1 MLRLSAMADGGTAR
15 VDDAAGHR
23 ARLRARLLGN
33 GGESFQDYELIEYYL
48 FSVIP
53 RRDTK
58 KIAKD
63 LLREFGTI
71 GGVLSADPTALARVD
86 GMGETSAAA
95 LKIAHAVAI
104 RLLKSEVA
112 TRPVL
117 SNWQALLDYLRADMA
132 HRATECV
139 RVLHLD
145 SRNRLI
151 LDDKMSEG
159 TIDQAVLHPREV
171 IKRALELS
179 SASIIL
185 VHNHPS
191 GDPQPSRADIDL
203 TRTIVSAGKALGI
216 AVHDHLIIGTDGH
229 ASLRALGLM

>member
-1 MLRLSAMADGGTAR
+1 MGDEPN
-15 VDDAAGHR
+15 DAAGHR
-23 ARLRARLLGN
+23 ARLRSRLLDH
-33 GGESFQDYELIEYYL
+33 GGEGFHDYELIEYYL
-48 FSVIP
+48 FNVIP

-63 LLREFGTI
+63 LLREFKTI
-71 GGVLSADPTALARVD
+71 GGVLAADPIALSRVD

-104 RLLKSEVA
+104 RMLASEVA
-112 TRPVL
+112 ERPIL

-171 IKRALELS
+171 IKRALEMNA
-179 SASIIL
+179 ASIIL

-203 TRTIVSAGKALGI
+203 TRTIVAAGKPLGI
-216 AVHDHLIIGTDGH
+216 AVHDHLIIGTEGH